1 MTATSPACWPCFEVR
16 LPCLQ
21 PLVDAWKA
29 DQRYGEQGRDV
40 IGAAM
45 AWRQADALRD
55 AGIERTYGPE
65 TN

>member
-1 MTATSPACWPCFEVR
+1 
-16 LPCLQ
+16 
-21 PLVDAWKA
+21 VDAWKA